1 MASLEKRG
9 RTFRVVF
16 RYQGEKYTRALSTRS
31 EIAAKAALA
40 RLEDNL
46 HRLELGTLSLPTGGD
61 LISYLVGDGA
71 TKPAREAPHSE
82 VTAQVAPQQF
92 LEDCGMTRRN
102 QAKPNACRRSWPLG
116 NLGAVTALPSVPALV
131 R

>member
-46 HRLELGTLSLPTGGD
+46 HRLELGTLTLPTSG
-61 LISYLVGDGA
+61 
-71 TKPAREAPHSE
+71 E
-82 VTAQVAPQQF
+82 VSSR
-92 LEDCGMTRRN
+92 G
-102 QAKPNACRRSWPLG
+102 KPNA
-116 NLGAVTALPSVPALV
+116 
-131 R
+131 